1 MPSALCAGFS
11 FERVHPCSVPGG
23 VHVRRSIGFAAAAT
37 ALALVALPLA
47 VTTGS
52 SPAHAT
58 GISYDQ
64 LTPIQKRLL
73 SGSSA
78 LALQG
83 AASSASSNA
92 SFSPTY
98 TPRGNGDKGCQDV
111 LSSNVK
117 VNANCLNISD
127 PDLAG
132 RGQANNETSIAYD
145 PNDTNVMIASANDYR
160 TGDGNCY
167 TSYTADGGRTWQ
179 DSTPPTSFT
188 RGRVANVVD
197 FGATREYWG
206 GGGDTSVAFDTK
218 GNGYLSCQLFNRGRP
233 TSNNADTSSAL
244 VVYRSTQNGGAS
256 WNFPGRY
263 ARASSDVTGS
273 GISPFLDKQLMTV
286 DNHVGSPYQDR
297 VYVSW
302 TEFAADG
309 SAFIYES
316 YSPDYGETFT
326 PPKLVSTTS
335 SLCVN
340 TFGAGTVAT
349 TGQNSTCNENQFS
362 QPFTGP
368 DGNLYIVYANFNNSV
383 SAGLPEEDEG
393 EDGEDGEED
402 GAEANAAA
410 PADNRNQMLL
420 SKSIDGGNT
429 FLPPVKV
436 SDYYDLPDCATYQQ
450 GKDPG
455 RSCVPE
461 KNATANSYFRAVNYP
476 SGAVDP
482 TNPNKVVVA
491 FGSYINRHSNEANGC
506 VPTGFSA
513 FGTNLYTGVKVP
525 GSCNNDILVS
535 VSADKG
541 TTFTGTAQDPRVL
554 QVATTDPGQA
564 TTDQWWQWID
574 FTKTGKLATSYYDR
588 QYGSDEFT
596 GYSDVSLSGSNDT
609 VNFGVKRVTSSSMP
623 PPTQFDGTFF
633 GDYTGLVAPSNANPL
648 WMDTRSPELF
658 VCPGTATSSSAPQ
671 LCTASAS
678 NAAVANDQELR
689 TANVAVPSS

>member
-1 MPSALCAGFS
+1 
-11 FERVHPCSVPGG
+11 
-23 VHVRRSIGFAAAAT
+23 VRRSIGFAAAAT
-37 ALALVALPLA
+37 AMALVALPLS
-47 VTTGS
+47 VSTGS

-64 LTPIQKRLL
+64 LTALQKRLL

-83 AASSASSNA
+83 AASSSNSNSS
-92 SFSPTY
+92 FTPTY
-98 TPRGNGDKGCQDV
+98 TPRGNGDKGCQDI

-145 PNDTNVMIASANDYR
+145 PNNTNVMVASSNDYR

-167 TSYTADGGRTWQ
+167 TSYTGDGGRTWQ

-188 RGRVANVVD
+188 RGRVQNVVD
-197 FGATREYWG
+197 FGASREYWG

-218 GNGYLSCQLFNRGRP
+218 GNAYLSCQLFNRGRP
-233 TSNNADTSSAL
+233 TSNNADLSSAL

-263 ARASSDVTGS
+263 ARASADVTGA

-309 SAFIYES
+309 SAFIYEA
-316 YSPDYGETFT
+316 YSPDYGEHFT
-326 PPKLVSTTS
+326 PPKLVSATS
-335 SLCVN
+335 SLCVQ
-340 TFGAGTVAT
+340 TYGAGTVAT
-349 TGQNSTCNENQFS
+349 TGENSNCNENQFS

-368 DGNLYIVYANFNNSV
+368 DGTLYVVYANFNNSV
-383 SAGLPEEDEG
+383 SAGLPDED
-393 EDGEDGEED
+393 DGDDSGDG
-402 GAEANAAA
+402 GADAGATANAAT

-450 GKDPG
+450 GKDAG
-455 RSCVPE
+455 RACVPE
-461 KNATANSYFRAVNYP
+461 KNATANSYFRATNYP

-482 TNPNKVVVA
+482 TNPNKVVVT

-506 VPTGFSA
+506 VPTGFSP

-525 GSCNNDILVS
+525 GACNNDILVS
-535 VSADKG
+535 VSGDKG
-541 TTFTGTAQDPRVL
+541 NTFTGTVQDPRVL

-574 FTKTGKLATSYYDR
+574 FTKTGKLAVSYYDR
-588 QYGSDEFT
+588 QYGTDEAT
-596 GYSDVSLSGSNDT
+596 GFSDVSLSGSNDT
-609 VNFGVKRVTSSSMP
+609 VNYGVKRVTSSSMP
-623 PPTQFDGTFF
+623 PPTEFGGTFF
-633 GDYTGLVAPSNANPL
+633 GDYTGLVAPNNANPL

-658 VCPGTATSSSAPQ
+658 VCPGTGTTSSAPQ
-671 LCTASAS
+671 LCTATAD

>member
-1 MPSALCAGFS
+1 
-11 FERVHPCSVPGG
+11 VY
-23 VHVRRSIGFAAAAT
+23 VRRSIGFAATAT
-37 ALALVALPLA
+37 ALALVAFPLS
-47 VTTGS
+47 VGTGS
-52 SPAHAT
+52 SPASAT

-64 LTPIQKRLL
+64 LTTIQKRLL
-73 SGSSA
+73 SGGSA
-78 LALQG
+78 LALQQN
-83 AASSASSNA
+83 SSSNPNSS
-92 SFSPTY
+92 SFNPTY

-117 VNANCLNISD
+117 VNANCLNITD
-127 PDLAG
+127 EDLNG

-145 PNDTNVMIASANDYR
+145 PNNPQVMVASANDYR

-167 TSYTADGGRTWQ
+167 TSYSGDGGRTWQ

-188 RGRVANVVD
+188 RGRVQNVVD

-218 GNGYLSCQLFNRGRP
+218 GNAYLSCQLFNRGRP
-233 TSNNADTSSAL
+233 TSNNSDTSSAL

-263 ARASSDVTGS
+263 ARTSADVTGS

-286 DNHVGSPYQDR
+286 DNHVGSPFQDR

-326 PPKLVSTTS
+326 PPHLVSTTS

-340 TFGAGTVAT
+340 TYGLGTVAT
-349 TGQNSTCNENQFS
+349 TGESSTCNENQYS

-368 DGNLYIVYANFNNSV
+368 DGTLYIVYANFNNSV
-383 SAGLPEEDEG
+383 SAGLPDEGDDEG
-393 EDGEDGEED
+393 EEGSDEA
-402 GAEANAAA
+402 GAAPNAAT

-420 SKSIDGGNT
+420 SKSTDGGNT
-429 FLPPVKV
+429 FSPPVKV

-455 RSCVPE
+455 RACVPE
-461 KNATANSYFRAVNYP
+461 KNATANSYFRAINYP

-482 TNPNKVVVA
+482 TNPNKVVVT
-491 FGSYINRHSNEANGC
+491 FGSYINRHSNESNGC
-506 VPTGFSA
+506 VPTGFSP
-513 FGTNLYTGVKVP
+513 FGLNLYTGVKVP

-535 VSADKG
+535 VSTDKG
-541 TTFTGTAQDPRVL
+541 TTFTGTTADPRVL

-588 QYGSDEFT
+588 QYGTDETT
-596 GYSDVSLSGSNDT
+596 GFSDVSLSGTKDL
-609 VNFGVKRVTSSSMP
+609 VNYGVVRVTSSSMP
-623 PPTQFDGTFF
+623 PPTQFDGVFF
-633 GDYTGLVAPSNANPL
+633 GDYTGMVAPTNANPL
-648 WMDTRSPELF
+648 WMDTRTPELF
-658 VCPGTATSSSAPQ
+658 VCPGTATAGHAPQ
-671 LCTASAS
+671 LCSADAQ

-689 TANVAVPSS
+689 TANVPVPGS

>member
-1 MPSALCAGFS
+1 M
-11 FERVHPCSVPGG
+11 
-23 VHVRRSIGFAAAAT
+23 RRSIGLAAGAT

-47 VTTGS
+47 VGTGS
-52 SPAHAT
+52 TPAHAA

-64 LTPIQKRLL
+64 LTKMQKRLL
-73 SGSSA
+73 SGGSA

-83 AASSASSNA
+83 DASNSPSSS
-92 SFSPTY
+92 SFDPTY
-98 TPRGNGDKGCQDV
+98 TPRGNGDKGCQDI
-111 LSSNVK
+111 LTSNVK
-117 VNANCLNISD
+117 VNANCLNLTD

-145 PNDTNVMIASANDYR
+145 PTNTNVMVASGNDYR
-160 TGDGNCY
+160 SGDGNCY
-167 TSYTADGGRTWQ
+167 SSYSGDGGRTWQ

-197 FGATREYWG
+197 YGASREYWG

-218 GNGYLSCQLFNRGRP
+218 GNAYLSCQLLNRGRP
-233 TSNNADTSSAL
+233 TTNNSDSSTAL

-263 ARASSDVTGS
+263 VRASNDVAGTGV
-273 GISPFLDKQLMTV
+273 SPFLDKQLMTV

-309 SAFIYES
+309 SAFIYEA
-316 YSPDYGETFT
+316 YSPDYGEHFT
-326 PPKLVSTTS
+326 PPHLVSTTS
-335 SLCVN
+335 SLCVQ
-340 TFGAGTVAT
+340 TFGAGTVAS
-349 TGQNSTCNENQFS
+349 TGENSSCNENQFS

-368 DGNLYIVYANFNNSV
+368 DGTLYIVYANFNNSV
-383 SAGLPEEDEG
+383 SAGPPADPDSAG
-393 EDGEDGEED
+393 GDQTD
-402 GAEANAAA
+402 GATPNAAT

-420 SKSIDGGNT
+420 SKSLDGGNT

-455 RSCVPE
+455 RACVPE
-461 KNATANSYFRAVNYP
+461 KNATADSYFRATNYP

-482 TNPNKVVVA
+482 TDPNKVVVT

-506 VPTGFSA
+506 VPTGFSP
-513 FGTNLYTGVKVP
+513 FGTNTYTGVKVP
-525 GSCNNDILVS
+525 GACNNDILVS
-535 VSADKG
+535 VSTDKG

-554 QVATTDPGQA
+554 QTATTDPGQA

-574 FTKTGKLATSYYDR
+574 FTKTGKLAVSYYDR
-588 QYGSDEFT
+588 QYGSDEAT
-596 GYSDVSLSGSNDT
+596 GFSDVSLSGSNDA
-609 VNFGVKRVTSSSMP
+609 VNFGVKRVTTSSMP
-623 PPTQFDGTFF
+623 PPTQFTGTFF
-633 GDYTGLVAPSNANPL
+633 GDYTGMVAPTNANPL
-648 WMDTRSPELF
+648 WMDTRTPELF
-658 VCPGTATSSSAPQ
+658 LCPGTGTSGAAPQ
-671 LCTASAS
+671 LCTANAS

>member
-1 MPSALCAGFS
+1 M
-11 FERVHPCSVPGG
+11 
-23 VHVRRSIGFAAAAT
+23 RRSIGFAAAAT
-37 ALALVALPLA
+37 ALALVALPLS

-58 GISYDQ
+58 GISYGQ
-64 LTPIQKRLL
+64 LTKIQKRLL
-73 SGSSA
+73 SGGSA
-78 LALQG
+78 LVLQG
-83 AASSASSNA
+83 DASSASSNSS
-92 SFSPTY
+92 SFNPTY
-98 TPRGNGDKGCQDV
+98 TPRGNGDKGCQDI

-117 VNANCLNISD
+117 VNANCQNITD

-132 RGQANNETSIAYD
+132 RGQSNNETSIAYD

-160 TGDGNCY
+160 DGDGDCY

-188 RGRVANVVD
+188 RGRVTNVVD

-218 GNGYLSCQLFNRGRP
+218 GNGYLSCQQFNRGRP
-233 TSNNADTSSAL
+233 TSNNADTSTAL

-263 ARASSDVTGS
+263 ARVSNDVTGT

-340 TFGAGTVAT
+340 TYGAGTVAT
-349 TGQNSTCNENQFS
+349 TGASSTCNENQFS

-383 SAGLPEEDEG
+383 SAGLPDEG
-393 EDGEDGEED
+393 DGDGEGGGEADGG
-402 GAEANAAA
+402 GAAPNAAT

-455 RSCVPE
+455 RACVPE
-461 KNATANSYFRAVNYP
+461 KNATANSYFRATNYP

-482 TNPNKVVVA
+482 TDPNKVVVT

-506 VPTGFSA
+506 VPTGFSP
-513 FGTNLYTGVKVP
+513 FGLNLYTGVKVP
-525 GSCNNDILVS
+525 GSCNNDILIS

-541 TTFTGTAQDPRVL
+541 NTFTGTTQDPRVL
-554 QVATTDPGQA
+554 QPATTDPGQA

-588 QYGSDEFT
+588 QYGSDEAT
-596 GYSDVSLSGSNDT
+596 GFSDVSLSGSKDL
-609 VNFGVKRVTSSSMP
+609 VNFGVKRATSSSMP
-623 PPTQFDGTFF
+623 PPTQFGGVFF
-633 GDYTGLVAPSNANPL
+633 GDYTGMVAPTN
-648 WMDTRSPELF
+648 
-658 VCPGTATSSSAPQ
+658 
-671 LCTASAS
+671 
-678 NAAVANDQELR
+678 
-689 TANVAVPSS
+689 

>member
-1 MPSALCAGFS
+1 
-11 FERVHPCSVPGG
+11 
-23 VHVRRSIGFAAAAT
+23 VRRSIGYAAAAT
-37 ALALVALPLA
+37 ALALVALPLS

-58 GISYDQ
+58 GLSYAQ
-64 LTPIQKRLL
+64 MTPMQKRLL

-78 LALQG
+78 LALQ
-83 AASSASSNA
+83 AASGNGSSNS
-92 SFSPTY
+92 SFDPAY
-98 TPRGNGDKGCQDV
+98 TPRGNGDKGCQDI

-117 VNANCLNISD
+117 VNANCLNITD

-145 PNDTNVMIASANDYR
+145 PNDPKVMVGSANDYR

-167 TSYTADGGRTWQ
+167 TSYTGDGGRTWQ

-188 RGRVANVVD
+188 RGRVQNVVD

-218 GNGYLSCQLFNRGRP
+218 GNAYLSCQLFNRGRP

-244 VVYRSTQNGGAS
+244 VVYRSTKNGGAS

-286 DNHVGSPYQDR
+286 DNHNGSPYQDR

-309 SAFIYES
+309 SAFIYEA

-326 PPKLVSTTS
+326 PPHLVSTTS
-335 SLCVN
+335 SLCAQ

-368 DGNLYIVYANFNNSV
+368 DGTLYIVYANFNNSV
-383 SAGLPEEDEG
+383 SAGPPPDPDSG
-393 EDGEDGEED
+393 SGSGTDA
-402 GAEANAAA
+402 GAGAAITA
-410 PADNRNQMLL
+410 ATPADNRNQMLL

-455 RSCVPE
+455 RACVPE
-461 KNATANSYFRAVNYP
+461 KNATADSYFRAVNYP

-482 TNPNKVVVA
+482 TNPTKVVVT

-506 VPTGFSA
+506 VPTGFSP
-513 FGTNLYTGVKVP
+513 FGLNLYTGVKVP

-535 VSADKG
+535 VSNDKG
-541 TTFTGTAQDPRVL
+541 NTFTGTTQDPRVL

-588 QYGSDEFT
+588 QYGTDEAT
-596 GYSDVSLSGSNDT
+596 GFSDVSLSGSNDT
-609 VNFGVKRVTSSSMP
+609 VNYGVKRVTSSSMP
-623 PPTQFDGTFF
+623 PPTQFDGVFW
-633 GDYTGLVAPSNANPL
+633 GDYTGLVAPTNANPL
-648 WMDTRSPELF
+648 WMDTRTPELF
-658 VCPGTATSSSAPQ
+658 VCPGTATSAGGPQ
-671 LCTASAS
+671 LCGATAS

-689 TANVAVPSS
+689 TANVAVPGS

>member
-1 MPSALCAGFS
+1 
-11 FERVHPCSVPGG
+11 
-23 VHVRRSIGFAAAAT
+23 VRRSIGLAAGAT

-47 VTTGS
+47 VGTGS
-52 SPAHAT
+52 TPAHAA

-64 LTPIQKRLL
+64 LSKMQKRLL
-73 SGSSA
+73 SGGSA
-78 LALQG
+78 LVLQDD
-83 AASSASSNA
+83 ASNSGSNSSFN
-92 SFSPTY
+92 PTY
-98 TPRGNGDKGCQDV
+98 NPRGNGDKGCQDIA
-111 LSSNVK
+111 SSNVK
-117 VNANCLNISD
+117 VNANCLNITD

-145 PNDTNVMIASANDYR
+145 PNNTNVMIASANDYR
-160 TGDGNCY
+160 RGDGSCY
-167 TSYTADGGRTWQ
+167 TSYTGDGGRTWQ
-179 DSTPPTSFT
+179 DSTPPMNFT

-197 FGATREYWG
+197 FGASREYWTT
-206 GGGDTSVAFDTK
+206 GGDTSVAFDTK
-218 GNGYLSCQLFNRGRP
+218 GNGYLSCQLINRGRP
-233 TSNNADTSSAL
+233 TTNNSDSSTAL
-244 VVYRSTQNGGAS
+244 VVFRSTQNGGAS

-263 ARASSDVTGS
+263 VRASADVTGS
-273 GISPFLDKQLMTV
+273 GVSPFLDKQLMTV

-309 SAFIYES
+309 SAFIYEA
-316 YSPDYGETFT
+316 YSANYGETFS

-335 SLCVN
+335 SLCVQ

-349 TGQNSTCNENQFS
+349 TGQNSSCNENQFS

-368 DGNLYIVYANFNNSV
+368 DGTLYIVYANFNNSV
-383 SAGLPEEDEG
+383 SAGPPEDPDS
-393 EDGEDGEED
+393 DGGDAGSD
-402 GAEANAAA
+402 AGVQPNAAT

-420 SKSIDGGNT
+420 SKSVDGGNT

-455 RSCVPE
+455 RACVPE
-461 KNATANSYFRAVNYP
+461 KNGTANSYFRATNYP

-482 TNPNKVVVA
+482 TNPNKVVVT
-491 FGSYINRHSNEANGC
+491 FGSYINQHSNEANGC
-506 VPTGFSA
+506 VPTGFSP
-513 FGTNLYTGVKVP
+513 FGTNTYTGVKVP
-525 GSCNNDILVS
+525 GACNNDILVS

-554 QVATTDPGQA
+554 QTATTDPGQA

-588 QYGSDEFT
+588 QYGTDEAT
-596 GYSDVSLSGSNDT
+596 GFSDVSLSGSNDA
-609 VNFGVKRVTSSSMP
+609 VHFGVKRVTSSSMP
-623 PPTQFDGTFF
+623 PPTEFDGTFF
-633 GDYTGLVAPSNANPL
+633 GDYTGMTAPNNANPL

-658 VCPGTATSSSAPQ
+658 LCPATGTTSAAPQ

-678 NAAVANDQELR
+678 NATVANDQELR
-689 TANVAVPSS
+689 TANVAVPGS

>member
-1 MPSALCAGFS
+1 
-11 FERVHPCSVPGG
+11 
-23 VHVRRSIGFAAAAT
+23 VRRSIGFAAAAT
-37 ALALVALPLA
+37 ALALVALPLS
-47 VTTGS
+47 VGTGS

-64 LTPIQKRLL
+64 LTKMQQRLL
-73 SGSSA
+73 SGGSA

-83 AASSASSNA
+83 AAGNSTSNSSVNPA
-92 SFSPTY
+92 Y
-98 TPRGNGDKGCQDV
+98 TPRGNGDKGCQDNV
-111 LSSNVK
+111 ASNVK

-145 PNDTNVMIASANDYR
+145 PNDEKVMIASANDYR

-167 TSYTADGGRTWQ
+167 TSYTGDGGRTWQ

-188 RGRVANVVD
+188 RGRVTNVVD
-197 FGATREYWG
+197 FGASRQYWG

-233 TSNNADTSSAL
+233 TTNNADTSSAL
-244 VVYRSTQNGGAS
+244 VLYRSTGNGGAS

-263 ARASSDVTGS
+263 VRASNDVAGTGV
-273 GISPFLDKQLMTV
+273 SPFLDKQLMTV

-309 SAFIYES
+309 SAFIYEA
-316 YSPDYGETFT
+316 YSPDYGQTFT
-326 PPKLVSTTS
+326 PPRLVSTTS
-335 SLCVN
+335 ALCTQ
-340 TFGAGTVAT
+340 TFGAGTTAT
-349 TGQNSTCNENQFS
+349 TGQSSTCNENQFS

-368 DGNLYIVYANFNNSV
+368 DGNLYIAYANFNNTV
-383 SAGLPEEDEG
+383 SAGPPPDPDSG
-393 EDGEDGEED
+393 DAGS
-402 GAEANAAA
+402 NAAPTAPAA

-420 SKSIDGGNT
+420 SKSVDGGDT
-429 FLPPVKV
+429 FLPPVKI

-455 RSCVPE
+455 RACVPE
-461 KNATANSYFRAVNYP
+461 KNATANSFFRATNYP

-482 TNPNKVVVA
+482 TDPSKVVVT

-506 VPTGFSA
+506 VPTGFSV
-513 FGTNLYTGVKVP
+513 FGTNLYTGVKTP
-525 GSCNNDILVS
+525 GACNNDILVS
-535 VSADKG
+535 VSSDKG
-541 TTFTGTAQDPRVL
+541 ATFTGTTQDPRVQ
-554 QVATTDPGQA
+554 QVVTTDPGQA

-588 QYGSDEFT
+588 QYGSDEAT
-596 GYSDVSLSGSNDT
+596 GYSDVSLSGSKNLTDY
-609 VNFGVKRVTSSSMP
+609 GVKRATSSSMP
-623 PPTQFDGTFF
+623 PPTQFAGVFF
-633 GDYTGLVAPSNANPL
+633 GDYTGLVAPTNANPL
-648 WMDTRSPELF
+648 WMDTRTPELF
-658 VCPGTATSSSAPQ
+658 LCPGTGTTSAAPQ